1 MAADGAP
8 FISSEATL
16 IERQAAIASNLA
28 ASRRPLRWQGQG
40 GIELVGEAFGSR
52 HAERAVLL
60 VSGRVETF
68 LKYDELTDELLRN
81 GYAVYRF
88 DHRGQGLS
96 GRLLADRHKGH
107 IDSYAAFIADLQ
119 QVIASIS
126 GNGHHRHL
134 LLIAHSM
141 GACIS
146 ALALA
151 ERHTTAITGAAL
163 CSPMVRLKSGGLP
176 HWAAML
182 WLNLWHLLQHW
193 LKRASG
199 DSPYFRRGGPSRE
212 RPFDGNY
219 ISHSLIR
226 YRLFRAMLAA
236 HPEAQLGDPTLAWV
250 ARSFRA
256 AARAVTLASQI
267 RTPLLVL
274 EAGAD
279 PLIDPRGIARF
290 CLRAP
295 HCRYL
300 RIDNARHELLFESDP
315 MRQQALQAIYRF
327 FDHCCSGAHSP

>member
-1 MAADGAP
+1 MPADGAP
-8 FISSEATL
+8 FISNEATL
-16 IERQAAIASNLA
+16 SERLADIASHLQ
-28 ASRRPLRWQGQG
+28 ASRRPLRWRGQG
-40 GIELVGEAFGSR
+40 GIELVGEAFGNSA
-52 HAERAVLL
+52 AERAVLL
-60 VSGRVETF
+60 VTGRVESF

-107 IDSYAAFIADLQ
+107 IDSYAAFVADLQ

-126 GNGHHRHL
+126 SNGSHHHL

-151 ERHTTAITGAAL
+151 DSRTTAITGAAL

-176 HWAAML
+176 HWAAL
-182 WLNLWHLLQHW
+182 VWLNLWHLLLSW
-193 LKRASG
+193 LHRASG
-199 DSPYFRRGGPSRE
+199 DSPYFRDGGPYRE
-212 RPFDGNY
+212 RPFEDNH
-219 ISHSLIR
+219 ISHSLTR
-226 YRLFRAMLAA
+226 YRMFRAMLAQR
-236 HPEAQLGDPTLAWV
+236 PDTQLGDPTLAWV

-267 RTPLLVL
+267 RAPLLVL

-300 RIDNARHELLFESDP
+300 RIDHARHELLFESDP
-315 MRQQALQAIYRF
+315 MRQPALLAIYRF
-327 FDHCCSGAHSP
+327 FDHCCSGAPQP

>member
-1 MAADGAP
+1 MPTDGAP
-8 FISSEATL
+8 YISSEATL
-16 IERQAAIASNLA
+16 NERLPAIASHLQ
-28 ASRRPLRWQGQG
+28 ASRRPLRWRGQG
-40 GIELVGEAFGSR
+40 NIELVGEAFGSVD
-52 HAERAVLL
+52 AERAVLL
-60 VSGRVETF
+60 VSGRVESF

-96 GRLLADRHKGH
+96 GRLLTDRHKGH
-107 IDSYAAFIADLQ
+107 IDSYAAFVADLQ
-119 QVIASIS
+119 QVIASITGH
-126 GNGHHRHL
+126 GNHRHL

-146 ALALA
+146 ALTLA
-151 ERHTTAITGAAL
+151 DSHTTTISGAAL

-176 HWAAML
+176 HWAALL
-182 WLNLWHLLQHW
+182 WLNLWHLLQRW
-193 LKRASG
+193 WRRASG
-199 DSPYFRRGGPSRE
+199 DSPYFRNGGPYRE
-212 RPFDGNY
+212 RPFEGNH
-219 ISHSLIR
+219 ISHSLSR
-226 YRLFRAMLAA
+226 YRLFRTIMNAR
-236 HPEAQLGDPTLAWV
+236 PEAQLGDPTLAWV

-290 CLRAP
+290 CQRAP

-300 RIDNARHELLFESDP
+300 RIDGARHELLFESDP
-315 MRQQALQAIYRF
+315 MRQPALQAIYRF
-327 FDHCCSGAHSP
+327 FDHCCSGAH